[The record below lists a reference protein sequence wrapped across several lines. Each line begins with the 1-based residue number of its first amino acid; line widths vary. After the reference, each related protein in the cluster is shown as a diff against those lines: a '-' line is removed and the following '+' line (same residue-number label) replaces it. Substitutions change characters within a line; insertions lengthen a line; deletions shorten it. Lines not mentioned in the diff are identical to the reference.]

1 MERVTL
7 NVGGKHFTTTL
18 ATLRSFGNETM
29 LGELSTKEDIC
40 TEVVFLDRDPTLFL
54 HILNCMRNRRVFSA
68 QQLGVSPTIWGL
80 ELAYYG
86 LREDN
91 GDDDEK
97 NKKRPRPIDVVN
109 ELEKKKTT
117 SMEIQREKIES
128 VLLWMLSL
136 YPKQNKFSF
145 LNFDR
150 SLHAKPEDM
159 PESVFRMD
167 AEYIKLYEKEWKAIC
182 IENKV
187 HFKVTY
193 GTGNVTAAGPPAKR
207 ITSIVFPARF
217 TFAEIRITCF
227 GDT

>member
-68 QQLGVSPTIWGL
+68 EQLRLSPTIWGL

-86 LREDN
+86 LRE
-91 GDDDEK
+91 DDDEK

-117 SMEIQREKIES
+117 SVEIQREKIES
-128 VLLWMLSL
+128 VLLWMLSF
-136 YPKQNKFSF
+136 YPKQTQFSF